1 MWRPLLDGGR
11 HGVGACPAPSLRLV
25 QVAGGPP
32 LKVEFGRV
40 EGHFQQ
46 LYFLQKSSRVP
57 AAPLWTQGWS
67 WPWGYNVPLPTSPK
81 LCPSHSS
88 PLLSHP
94 VSPAVFTA
102 GALRNLGPALVRGG
116 GDRSSALEWLPPTV
130 ARAPGTLGSSG
141 PLPWPLGTA
150 PKRPE
155 FPAAS
160 PVPSS
165 PALFRQVP
173 ESAAFLPENT
183 APDPTPSS
191 ASRVNAS

>member
-116 GDRSSALEWLPPTV
+116 GDRSSALEWLPPT
-130 ARAPGTLGSSG
+130 APPGPSAPLDPSLG
-141 PLPWPLGTA
+141 PWALLPRDPSFQLHLQSLAHQLCCDKFQSQQHFSQKIQPPIRPHPQPLG
-150 PKRPE
+150 
-155 FPAAS
+155 
-160 PVPSS
+160 
-165 PALFRQVP
+165 
-173 ESAAFLPENT
+173 
-183 APDPTPSS
+183 
-191 ASRVNAS
+191 